1 VNLKA
6 VGLLSP
12 GDMGHVVGEVLIKN
26 GMPVL
31 TCLKERSERTR
42 LLARKAGI
50 GSLPDYDVLLQ
61 KTDLILSILVPAVAE
76 EVAVKIAEIVK
87 ERNVDIVYVDCNA
100 ISPNTGRRIGEIMSD
115 SGVRFVSASIIGP
128 PPKRSGTTRFY
139 VSGPNVKDFE
149 ELVNFG
155 LDVRNIG
162 FDVELAKGIKM
173 VYGALTKGFSAI
185 STELLM
191 AARKMGL
198 YEVLVEEFKL
208 SQVEFYGRM
217 KRSVPIMPS
226 KSRRWVGEMEEIAE
240 TFRSLNMTP
249 KIYQGAAEMYRLVG
263 GTSLADET
271 PENMDRS
278 RTLTQVISMLVDD
291 VKDQF
296 LPKSRGM

>member
-1 VNLKA
+1 MDIRA

-76 EVAVKIAEIVK
+76 EVAVKIAENVK
-87 ERNVDIVYVDCNA
+87 ERDVDIVYVDCNA
-100 ISPNTGRRIGEIMSD
+100 ISPNTGRRIGEIMSE

-139 VSGPNVKDFE
+139 ASGPNVKDFE

-191 AARKMGL
+191 AACKMGL

-217 KRSVPIMPS
+217 KRSVPIIPS

>member
-1 VNLKA
+1 
-6 VGLLSP
+6 
-12 GDMGHVVGEVLIKN
+12 
-26 GMPVL
+26 
-31 TCLKERSERTR
+31 
-42 LLARKAGI
+42 
-50 GSLPDYDVLLQ
+50 
-61 KTDLILSILVPAVAE
+61 
-76 EVAVKIAEIVK
+76 
-87 ERNVDIVYVDCNA
+87 
-100 ISPNTGRRIGEIMSD
+100 
-115 SGVRFVSASIIGP
+115 
-128 PPKRSGTTRFY
+128 
-139 VSGPNVKDFE
+139 
-149 ELVNFG
+149 
-155 LDVRNIG
+155 
-162 FDVELAKGIKM
+162 M
-173 VYGALTKGFSAI
+173 VYGALTKGFSVI

-198 YEVLVEEFKL
+198 YEVLVEEFEL

-291 VKDQF
+291 VKD
-296 LPKSRGM
+296 

>member
-26 GMPVL
+26 GVPVL

-50 GSLPDYDVLLQ
+50 DSLPNYDALVQ
-61 KTDLILSILVPAVAE
+61 KTDMILSILVPAVAE
-76 EVAVKIAEIVK
+76 EVAFKIAKIVK
-87 ERNVDIVYVDCNA
+87 KRNVNIVYVDCNA
-100 ISPNTGRRIGEIMSD
+100 ISPEKGSRIGAIMSE
-115 SGVRFVSASIIGP
+115 SGIRFVSASIIGP
-128 PPKRSGTTRFY
+128 PPRCSGVTRFY
-139 VSGPNVKDFE
+139 ASGPNVKDFE
-149 ELVNFG
+149 ELIDFG

-162 FDVELAKGIKM
+162 LDVELAKGIKM

-198 YEVLVEEFKL
+198 YEFLVEEFEL
-208 SQVEFYGRM
+208 SQAEFYGRM

-240 TFRSLNMTP
+240 TFESLNMTP
-249 KIYQGAAEMYRLVG
+249 KMYQGAADMYRLVG

-278 RTLTQVISMLVDD
+278 RTLTQVISILVDE
-291 VKDQF
+291 VKD
-296 LPKSRGM
+296 